1 MIFLGKGIND
11 CKIAIPKDAHVIE
24 KTASEELCNY
34 IEKTLSISLPIVS
47 ENEADGKCIYV
58 GHTEY
63 AKKNGILGKS
73 KENWIMKMADGNLVL
88 TGGVKRGERGIIY
101 SVYHFIEDFLGVRW
115 WNPYEEDVPALDSL
129 SLEDDFYREGTPHF
143 VLRKPIFNRP
153 LGEEGVRT
161 FSHIVRTRTNM
172 VSEFDDDVPDGAYNP
187 EIRMFGDVAHYG
199 RPHHCHVMGKLF
211 PKDETY
217 AEHPEWFAWNK
228 AEEKRIRDG
237 HRCFSNEEF
246 VKTVICKLLKTIEE
260 DIARCEKE
268 GTEFPYCYALSP
280 DDIPGTEAFCQCPEC
295 EKIINEAGY
304 GGYCLRFINRIAREV
319 RKVYPF
325 VKIEHLAYF
334 TFIEPPKD
342 ATIPEK
348 NVVVRL
354 ANIYVDV
361 LRDINSVSNRRYKR
375 LLSEWSDI
383 CKKTGSELHVWEYMF
398 NMRLNY
404 PLPIFYRMK
413 DTIKAFEDCGVTG
426 VFVEIEEHLS
436 DMWELNKYVL
446 AHLLEDPDSDVDV
459 MVKDFTDRYYGA
471 AGKEVRK
478 YLELL
483 KKTSEKH
490 IATVYCCLEDSPFN
504 YIDAECAIK
513 ASEIL
518 DRAEK
523 MIGDESPY
531 RARLNWLRKSLDGV
545 ILMKYNDL
553 KRADE
558 KFKFDVN
565 ELRERVI
572 SALSEYAKL
581 PLNVKHSWRIPIE
594 EAYFKSLPH
603 EEKKLEIPEILK
615 GENEEDIYQLPI
627 KNMFGFTGIDDNL
640 SASGSVVKLTPEIAA
655 PFGWGIDARPTSKF
669 AKDKRGVKFSL
680 YQNEKT
686 VSELSLYKED
696 FDNNGYRLYKIGTVQ
711 NIGSNPDTALVF
723 YVLGAVSISLSAL
736 SVTFPMDAC
745 DVYLS
750 LRASGELYGG
760 NPSDENAIYFDRVII
775 VRNSNKMS

>member
-1 MIFLGKGIND
+1 MFFLGKGIND

-47 ENEADGKCIYV
+47 ENEASGKCIYV

-88 TGGVKRGERGIIY
+88 TGGVKTGDRGIIY
-101 SVYHFIEDFLGVRW
+101 SVYHFLEDIVGVRW
-115 WNPYEEDVPALDSL
+115 WNPYEEDVPSLDSL
-129 SLEDDFYREGTPHF
+129 SIADDFYKEGTPHF

-153 LGEEGVRT
+153 LGAEEGVRT
-161 FSHIVRTRTNM
+161 FSHIARTRTNM

-187 EIRMFGDVAHYG
+187 EIRKFGDVAHYG

-217 AEHPEWFAWNK
+217 DEHPEWFAWNK
-228 AEEKRIRDG
+228 AEGKRIKDG

-246 VKTVICKLLKTIEE
+246 VKTVIEKLLKTIEE
-260 DIARCEKE
+260 DVVRHEKE
-268 GTEFPYCYALSP
+268 GTELPYCYAISP

-295 EKIINEAGY
+295 EKIIEKAGY

-325 VKIEHLAYF
+325 AKIEHLAYF
-334 TFIEPPKD
+334 SFIEPACD
-342 ATIPEK
+342 GTLPES

-361 LRDINSVSNRRYKR
+361 LRDIDSVSNRRYKR
-375 LLSEWSDI
+375 LLAEWSEV
-383 CKKTGSELHVWEYMF
+383 CKRAGSELHVWEYMF

-404 PLPIFYRMK
+404 PLPIFYRMQ
-413 DTIKAFEDCGVTG
+413 DTIKAFEAYGVKG

-446 AHLLEDPDSDVDV
+446 SHLLEEPDSDIGV

-471 AGKEVRK
+471 AGSFVRE

-483 KKTSEKH
+483 KRTSEKH
-490 IATVYCCLEDSPFN
+490 ITTVYCCLEDSPFN

-523 MIGDESPY
+523 AIGDATPY
-531 RARLNWLRKSLDGV
+531 RARLDWLRKSLDSV
-545 ILMKYNDL
+545 ILTKYNDL
-553 KRADE
+553 RKTDSTFEFDTDSLRA
-558 KFKFDVN
+558 
-565 ELRERVI
+565 RVVL
-572 SALSEYAKL
+572 ALSEYAKL
-581 PLNVKHSWRIPIE
+581 PLNLKHSWRVPIE
-594 EAYFKSLPH
+594 EAYFKSLPFD
-603 EEKKLEIPEILK
+603 EKKLEIPEIFK
-615 GENEEDIYQLPI
+615 GENEADIYQFPI
-627 KNMFGFTGIDDNL
+627 SNMFGFAGICDEL

-655 PFGWGIDARPTSKF
+655 PFGWGIDARPTSKY
-669 AKDKRGVKFSL
+669 AEHPRGVKFSL

-686 VSELSLYKED
+686 VAELSLYKED
-696 FDNNGYRLYKIGTVQ
+696 FANDGYRLYKIGTVQ
-711 NIGSNPDTALVF
+711 NISSHPDTALVF
-723 YVLGAVSISLSAL
+723 YVMGAVSISLSAL
-736 SVTFPMDAC
+736 SVTFPMEEC

-750 LRASGELYGG
+750 LCAKGELYGG
-760 NPSDENAIYFDRVII
+760 DPSDENAIYFDRMI
-775 VRNSNKMS
+775 VVRKNV

>member
-1 MIFLGKGIND
+1 MFFLGKGIND

-47 ENEADGKCIYV
+47 ENEASGKCIYV

-73 KENWIMKMADGNLVL
+73 KENWIMKMCDGNLVL
-88 TGGVKRGERGIIY
+88 TGGVERGDRGIIY
-101 SVYHFIEDFLGVRW
+101 SVYHFLEDIVGVRW
-115 WNPYEEDVPALDSL
+115 WNPYEEDVLSLDSL

-143 VLRKPIFNRP
+143 SIRKPIFNRP
-153 LGEEGVRT
+153 LGEEGVRA
-161 FSHIVRTRTNM
+161 FSYIARTRTNM
-172 VSEFDDDVPDGAYNP
+172 VSELDDDVPDGAYNP
-187 EIRMFGDVAHYG
+187 EIRKFGDVAHYG

-217 AEHPEWFAWNK
+217 EKHPEWFAWNK
-228 AEEKRIRDG
+228 AEGKRIKDG

-246 VKTVICKLLKTIEE
+246 VKTVIDKLLKTIEE
-260 DIARCEKE
+260 DIARHKKE
-268 GTEFPYCYALSP
+268 GTEFPYCYAISP

-295 EKIINEAGY
+295 EKIIAKAGY
-304 GGYCLRFINRIAREV
+304 GGYCLHFTNRIAREV

-334 TFIEPPKD
+334 SFIEPSHD
-342 ATIPEK
+342 GELPES

-361 LRDINSVSNRRYKR
+361 LRDINSISNKRYKR
-375 LLSEWSDI
+375 LLAEWSEV
-383 CKKTGSELHVWEYMF
+383 CKRAGSELHVWEYMF

-404 PLPIFYRMK
+404 PLPIFYRMQ
-413 DTIKAFEDCGVTG
+413 DTIKAFEKYGVTG

-446 AHLLEDPDSDVDV
+446 AHLLEEPDSDVDV
-459 MVKDFTDRYYGA
+459 MVRDFTDRYYGA
-471 AGKEVRK
+471 AGKYVRE

-483 KKTSEKH
+483 KETSEKH

-504 YIDAECAIK
+504 YIDAECVVK

-523 MIGDESPY
+523 FIGEASPY

-545 ILMKYNDL
+545 ILTKYNDL
-553 KRADE
+553 KKDK
-558 KFKFDVN
+558 KFNFDVN
-565 ELRERVI
+565 KLRERVV
-572 SALSEYAKL
+572 SALSEYSVL
-581 PLNVKHSWRIPIE
+581 PLNEKHSWRVPIE
-594 EAYFKSLPH
+594 EAYFNLLPFDDK
-603 EEKKLEIPEILK
+603 ELDIPEALK
-615 GENEEDIYQLPI
+615 GENEADIYQFPI
-627 KNMFGFTGIDDNL
+627 VNMFGFAGVPDKL
-640 SASGSVVKLTPEIAA
+640 SASGSVVKLTPEIAT
-655 PFGWGIDARPTSKF
+655 PFGWGIDARPTSKY
-669 AKDKRGVKFSL
+669 AENKRGVKFSL
-680 YQNEKT
+680 YQDEKT

-696 FDNNGYRLYKIGTVQ
+696 FDNDGYRLYKIGTARNV
-711 NIGSNPDTALVF
+711 SLHPDTALVF

-736 SVTFPMDAC
+736 SVTFPMESC

-760 NPSDENAIYFDRVII
+760 KASDENAIFFDRMI
-775 VRNSNKMS
+775 VVRKK